1 MPAVEQRTSGK
12 WLGRVAAIV
21 VCAVVCFLAISYL
34 GPFAFLPIAGAL
46 VVLVYVL
53 DAPQAV
59 FSVFAAA
66 RRKVQGIEHDG
77 RHDWYGFRGTT
88 LRLFFDGAGKPWIA
102 VKEVAQILEID
113 DVAEAFR
120 LYGPAEF
127 TAQSSASDERCLS
140 ETGLRRLLKYSRHR
154 DAHALLLWFEREV
167 MLPLRRRRELFPG
180 GVDPK

>member
-1 MPAVEQRTSGK
+1 MPATDQHTSGK
-12 WLGRVAAIV
+12 WLGRAAAVAA
-21 VCAVVCFLAISYL
+21 CAAVCFLAISYL
-34 GPFAFLPIAGAL
+34 GPFAFLPIVGAM

-53 DAPQAV
+53 NAPQAV

-66 RRKVQGIEHDG
+66 RRKVRGVEHDG

-102 VKEVAQILEID
+102 AKEVAQILEID

-120 LYGPAEF
+120 LYHPAEF
-127 TAQSSASDERCLS
+127 AAQSFASNERCLS

-180 GVDPK
+180 AVEPK